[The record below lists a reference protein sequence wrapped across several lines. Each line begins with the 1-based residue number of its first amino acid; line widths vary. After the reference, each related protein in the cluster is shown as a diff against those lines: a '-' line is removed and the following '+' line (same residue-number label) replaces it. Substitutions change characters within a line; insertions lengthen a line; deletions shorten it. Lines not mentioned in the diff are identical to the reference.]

1 MKAVLSIRLLIA
13 AILGIVGWRV
23 GAAAAGWPW
32 FVPLALGGAVLGYLA
47 APYVTTIPF
56 TWAMKKLAAVPT
68 PTLLAGVIGLL
79 IALLASALLTLPLSL
94 FPGAWGRVLP
104 LVMAIILTYLIVS
117 LMMSRARD
125 FFRFLGFTHE
135 ASKEAVPMLVDTSAL
150 IDGRIADVSGTGFVM
165 GQLLIPSFVLAE
177 LQHIADSPDPQRR
190 RRGRRGLEMLQRIRE
205 DSVVPL
211 QIVEVEM
218 EGDAVD
224 DKLVKLSKSWNCP
237 IVTTDFNLNRV
248 AELQGVKVL
257 NLNDLATAV
266 RPVVLPGE
274 EMELRI
280 IQEGKEL
287 GQGVGFLDDG
297 TMVVVEGGKRFLNTK
312 VEITITRVLQTAMGR
327 MIFAQMK
334 NHERADKGQ

>member
-1 MKAVLSIRLLIA
+1 MKAVYFFRLLVA
-13 AILGIVGWRV
+13 VVLGIVGWRV
-23 GAAAAGWPW
+23 GVAAAGGLW
-32 FVPLALGGAVLGYLA
+32 FLPLAIGGAVVGALV
-47 APYVTTIPF
+47 APYITTLPLA
-56 TWAMKKLAAVPT
+56 WAVKKISQVPT

-79 IALLASALLTLPLSL
+79 IALLSSALLTLPLSL

-104 LVMAIILTYLIVS
+104 LVMAIVLTYLIVS
-117 LMMSRARD
+117 LMMSRALD

-135 ASKEAVPMLVDTSAL
+135 ASKEVVPMLVDTSAL

-165 GQLLIPSFVLAE
+165 GRLLIPSFVLAE

-205 DSVVPL
+205 DTVVPL
-211 QIVEVEM
+211 QIVEVDM
-218 EGDAVD
+218 EGDGVD
-224 DKLVKLSKSWNCP
+224 DKLVRLSKTWSAP

-274 EMELRI
+274 EMEIRI

-297 TMVVVEGGKRFLNTK
+297 TMVVVEGGKRFLNSK
-312 VEITITRVLQTAMGR
+312 VEIVITRVLQTAMGR
-327 MIFAQMK
+327 MIFAQIK
-334 NHERADKGQ
+334 DHERGDKGQ

>member
-1 MKAVLSIRLLIA
+1 
-13 AILGIVGWRV
+13 
-23 GAAAAGWPW
+23 
-32 FVPLALGGAVLGYLA
+32 
-47 APYVTTIPF
+47 
-56 TWAMKKLAAVPT
+56 
-68 PTLLAGVIGLL
+68 
-79 IALLASALLTLPLSL
+79 
-94 FPGAWGRVLP
+94 
-104 LVMAIILTYLIVS
+104 
-117 LMMSRARD
+117 
-125 FFRFLGFTHE
+125 
-135 ASKEAVPMLVDTSAL
+135 
-150 IDGRIADVSGTGFVM
+150 
-165 GQLLIPSFVLAE
+165 
-177 LQHIADSPDPQRR
+177 
-190 RRGRRGLEMLQRIRE
+190 
-205 DSVVPL
+205 
-211 QIVEVEM
+211 
-218 EGDAVD
+218 VD
-224 DKLVKLSKSWNCP
+224 DKLVKLSKSWSCP

>member
-1 MKAVLSIRLLIA
+1 MKAVIFFRLLIA
-13 AILGIVGWRV
+13 AVLGLVGWRV
-23 GAAAAGWPW
+23 GEAAAGWPW
-32 FVPLALGGAVLGYLA
+32 FLPLAVGGAVVGALV
-47 APYVTTIPF
+47 APYITTQPLS
-56 TWAMKKLAAVPT
+56 WGVKKISQVPT

-94 FPGAWGRVLP
+94 FPGSWGRVLP
-104 LVMAIILTYLIVS
+104 LVMALVLTYLIVS
-117 LMMSRARD
+117 LMTSRARD
-125 FFRFLGFTHE
+125 FFRFLGLTHE
-135 ASKEAVPMLVDTSAL
+135 ASKEGVPMLVDTSAL

-190 RRGRRGLEMLQRIRE
+190 RRGRRGLEMLHHIRE
-205 DSVVPL
+205 DSEVPL
-211 QIVEVEM
+211 QIVEVDI
-218 EGDAVD
+218 EGDGVD
-224 DKLVKLSKSWNCP
+224 DKLVRLSKSWNCP

-274 EMELRI
+274 EMEIRI

-297 TMVVVEGGKRFLNTK
+297 TMVVVEGGKRFLNSK
-312 VEITITRVLQTAMGR
+312 VEIVITRVLQTPMGR

-334 NHERADKGQ
+334 NHERGEKGQ